1 MFTYQE
7 VSPTAEQ
14 FDVVIIGGGPGGYAS
29 ALYGANAG
37 LRIAVVEREKVGG
50 TCLHRGCIPAK
61 EFLETA
67 SMFRAVAGAKEF
79 GVLTDQPL
87 LDFSISQGR
96 KQKVV
101 DNLWKGLQ
109 ALMKSRKITTV
120 IGTGTL
126 APDRLVRV
134 DDGTELQGDAVILA
148 AGSAPRSIPG
158 FDVDGRI
165 VMTSDEVLALD
176 RLPQSAVVIGAGAIG
191 CEFASMLGDL
201 GCRVTLLEAMPR
213 MLMGCDKDI
222 AQVVG
227 RSFAKRGIDVHAGVA
242 VHGHTPLP
250 GGTGTTVS
258 YGDGETV
265 EAEVVI
271 VSVGR
276 RPRSE
281 GLLQPGTGVEL
292 DARGFVPVDPWCR
305 TGADRVWAVG
315 DVISTAHFQPHPQL
329 AHVGFAEGICVIKDI
344 LGERALPVDYSKVPW
359 CIYCQPE
366 VAFAGISEEQATEAG
381 IPVITKKVPYGHNG
395 RALIIGETEGLVKV
409 IAERLPSGKAGRIL
423 GVHMTGPWVTEQ
435 LGQGYMAVNWEA
447 TPEEIGQFIQPHPSL
462 SEQFGEAVLALTGR
476 GLHV

>member
-1 MFTYQE
+1 MI
-7 VSPTAEQ
+7 PTAEQ

-37 LRIAVVEREKVGG
+37 LRIAVVERDRVGG

-67 SMFRAVAGAKEF
+67 SMFRAVSGAKEF
-79 GVLTDQPL
+79 GVLTEQPT

-109 ALMKSRKITTV
+109 GLMKARKITTV

-126 APDRLVRV
+126 DAGRVVRV
-134 DDGTELQGDAVILA
+134 DDGTELHGDAVILA

-158 FDVDGRI
+158 FEVDGRI

-176 RLPQSAVVIGAGAIG
+176 RLPQTAVVIGAGAIG
-191 CEFASMLGDL
+191 CEFASMLADL

-213 MLMGCDKDI
+213 MLMGCDKDV
-222 AQVVG
+222 AQVVA
-227 RSFAKRGIDVHAGVA
+227 RSFAKRGIDVHTGVD
-242 VHGHTPLP
+242 VHGHTPHAD
-250 GGTGTTVS
+250 GNATTVS
-258 YGDGETV
+258 FGTGATV
-265 EAEVVI
+265 DAEAVI

-276 RPRSE
+276 RPRTE
-281 GLLQPGTGVEL
+281 GLLQPGSGVEL
-292 DARGFVPVDPWCR
+292 DTRGYVPVDPWCR

-315 DVISTAHFQPHPQL
+315 DVVSTAHFQPHPQL
-329 AHVGFAEGICVIKDI
+329 AHVGFAEGIAVIKDI
-344 LGERALPVDYSKVPW
+344 LGEPVIPVDYSKVPW

-366 VAFAGISEEQATEAG
+366 VAFAGMSEEQAADAG
-381 IPVITKKVPYGHNG
+381 IKVVTKKLPYSHNG
-395 RALIIGETEGLVKV
+395 RALIIGESEGLVKV

-423 GVHMTGPWVTEQ
+423 GVHMAGPWVTEQ

-476 GLHV
+476 GLHA

>member
-1 MFTYQE
+1 MI
-7 VSPTAEQ
+7 PTAEQ

-37 LRIAVVEREKVGG
+37 LRIAVVERDRVGG

-67 SMFRAVAGAKEF
+67 SMFRAVSGAKEF
-79 GVLTDQPL
+79 GVLTEQPT

-109 ALMKSRKITTV
+109 GLMKARKITTL

-126 APDRLVRV
+126 DAGRVVRV
-134 DDGTELQGDAVILA
+134 DNGTELHGDAVILA

-158 FDVDGRI
+158 FEVDGRI

-176 RLPQSAVVIGAGAIG
+176 RLPQTAVVIGAGAIG
-191 CEFASMLGDL
+191 CEFASMLADL

-213 MLMGCDKDI
+213 MLMGCDKDV
-222 AQVVG
+222 AQVVA
-227 RSFAKRGIDVHAGVA
+227 RSFAKRGIDVHTGVD
-242 VHGHTPLP
+242 VHGHTPHAD
-250 GGTGTTVS
+250 GNATTVS
-258 YGDGETV
+258 FGTGATV
-265 EAEVVI
+265 DAEAVI

-276 RPRSE
+276 RPRTE
-281 GLLQPGTGVEL
+281 GLLQPGSGVEL
-292 DARGFVPVDPWCR
+292 DTRGYVPVDPWCR

-329 AHVGFAEGICVIKDI
+329 AHVGFAEGIAVIKDI
-344 LGERALPVDYSKVPW
+344 LGEPVIPVDYQKVPW

-366 VAFAGISEEQATEAG
+366 VAFAGMSEEQAADAG
-381 IPVITKKVPYGHNG
+381 IKVVTKKLPYSHNG
-395 RALIIGETEGLVKV
+395 RALIIGESEGLVKV

-423 GVHMTGPWVTEQ
+423 GVHMAGPWVTEQ

-476 GLHV
+476 GLHA